1 MVGLEKSVSTSLLIA
16 LRHCLTLTI
25 FALGTLSH
33 FLLRES
39 SIPQALNE
47 IITHEYLDIY
57 IFANWLRATQK
68 TQLLFYRTY
77 PPILQRLLPLI
88 LQYLQ
93 KNSTIDPF
101 WPYVIMVNLYL
112 DLQHTA
118 IFTLRDLTEW
128 EKMSAENLGLSRQL
142 EPSTDYGRLHEVL
155 RHSITLSE
163 LLQVSVKMLEHML
176 NYHQSFMDQPTGSV
190 EEYAAS
196 RKVHQRLLL
205 YSHKVYSEF
214 CRCASYRDRMKND
227 IRKSFLSAG
236 QEFKIISC
244 LISIQWSL
252 ALVDHITWCNTN
264 HRPGN
269 LELALNVV
277 SQDEARASVEIA
289 KASKSDS
296 QAMKVTSLIAL
307 VFLPPTYVSAVF
319 STSFFDFGTD
329 SSTWAVSDKVWIYWA
344 FCVPLT
350 LLSVMFWFTWIFNE
364 SLSETLGV
372 VREKFGRR
380 CRCRSESLEG

>member
-39 SIPQALNE
+39 SIPQTLNE

-57 IFANWLRATQK
+57 VFANWLRATQK

-93 KNSTIDPF
+93 KHSTIDPF

-118 IFTLRDLTEW
+118 VFTLRDLTEW
-128 EKMSAENLGLSRQL
+128 GKMSAENLGLSRQL

-205 YSHKVYSEF
+205 YSHKAYSEF

-227 IRKSFLSAG
+227 I
-236 QEFKIISC
+236 Q
-244 LISIQWSL
+244 
-252 ALVDHITWCNTN
+252 
-264 HRPGN
+264 
-269 LELALNVV
+269 LALNVV

-364 SLSETLGV
+364 SISETLGV

-380 CRCRSESLEG
+380 RRRRSESLEG